1 MADIYQFA
9 KSEAPQSIDL
19 DTPFSDSQWNY
30 INDINSGVYSGAGI
44 SLVKLCE

>member
-30 INDINSGVYSGAGI
+30 INDIRFVSVLSK
-44 SLVKLCE
+44 VKQVF